1 MNTIAQNIAS
11 AIISDLKA
19 KHSHVDDAHYNGDI
33 SFRVYA
39 EKSCELVLRAC
50 QKLSDGLRG
59 LAVDND
65 MTDVVTIFNKALA
78 CLGWDASMS
87 IDYIKTDDEDG
98 DILTHLPILC
108 SDCDTIFLNLSG
120 AAYSEPGHA
129 TYESMHSAI
138 ASAFFDIFDITRGL
152 QQYCDLD
159 GKAAFYNVEI
169 PADRRSKTIYIA
181 PGADVPDS
189 VISGVLATAHAAT
202 DEPAADVDTIFTI
215 SCTGYDQEDE
225 YDYFWAEWNGRDGM
239 YSKHVDDNDY
249 DFDRGECSISAFFRH
264 YNPRGYYSDALGDH
278 LCKALANTGSEL
290 DALPYAFFAALDG
303 KDLKETQQKAS
314 AVTGISRS
322 YFFELLGGL
331 KPEDRARRIM
341 LAYLRTPLA
350 DREKIF
356 KF

>member
-1 MNTIAQNIAS
+1 MNTNAQNIAS
-11 AIISDLKA
+11 AIIADLKA
-19 KHSHVDDAHYNGDI
+19 KHSHVDEAHYNGDI

-39 EKSCELVLRAC
+39 MKACELVLRAC
-50 QKLSDGLRG
+50 NTLSEGLRDHVSG
-59 LAVDND
+59 ND
-65 MTDVVTIFNKALA
+65 MSDVVAVFNDALA
-78 CLGWDASMS
+78 CLGWDAAMS
-87 IDYIKTDDEDG
+87 IDFIKTEDEDG
-98 DILTHLPILC
+98 DILTHLPLLC

-129 TYESMHSAI
+129 KYESMHSAI

-159 GKAAFYNVEI
+159 GKAAFYTVEI
-169 PADRRSKTIYIA
+169 PADRRSRVRYVA
-181 PGADVPDS
+181 PGTETPDS

-202 DEPAADVDTIFTI
+202 DETAADVDTIFTI
-215 SCTGYDQEDE
+215 SCTGYDHEDK
-225 YDYFWAEWNGRDGM
+225 YDYFWAEWGGKDGM
-239 YSKHVDDNDY
+239 YVKHDETNDY
-249 DFDRGECSISAFFRH
+249 DFDRGECSISAFCRH
-264 YNPRGYYSDALGDH
+264 FNPRGYYADALGDH
-278 LCKALANTGSEL
+278 LCKALSNTGSEL